1 MPKKST
7 LLPSPPSAPPP
18 AACEPMTPSDV
29 IRLMVEG
36 HSVQDIRE
44 ALQLRNPNDDPEQL
58 IEVAHRHFGTIG
70 ESPEIITGL
79 ALECYRELYRRQVE
93 IADFS
98 GATKAL
104 TEMLKVSQRSSSPGS
119 TRKLGAP
126 TKIPEETW
134 QKELK
139 ALSN

>member
-1 MPKKST
+1 MPKNPT
-7 LLPSPPSAPPP
+7 LPSAPSAAPA
-18 AACEPMTPSDV
+18 AACEPLAPSDV

-58 IEVAHRHFGTIG
+58 IEVAHQHFGTIG

-104 TEMLKVSQRSSSPGS
+104 TEMLKVNQRSSSGS
-119 TRKLGAP
+119 TRKLGSP

-134 QKELK
+134 KNELK